1 MFFRVRRISLPQRAQ
16 ALTRTNNN
24 LSFAH
29 THAIWIAYSLT
40 FNHKNDGIGTNDR
53 RFFLFC
59 RSASPSPACCL
70 PVMNHRFA
78 FSLSISMVERWDS
91 HVFIVCDLFNI
102 NYDPLNAHLD
112 GKNELPVMVVRICQG
127 DHSSVV
133 KAKELQA
140 IDRVGEQLR
149 SFHDLH
155 GWNDSPPYRIDHANG
170 VHPVYHSPRSLVYR

>member
-1 MFFRVRRISLPQRAQ
+1 MLSPGDESPIRILIIVKKSDPAWLQAWEEPQKTITQ
-16 ALTRTNNN
+16 VLKH
-24 LSFAH
+24 LK
-29 THAIWIAYSLT
+29 Y
-40 FNHKNDGIGTNDR
+40 DR
-53 RFFLFC
+53 LVSPDDVYNSSDCRFI
-59 RSASPSPACCL
+59 
-70 PVMNHRFA
+70 V
-78 FSLSISMVERWDS
+78 VERWDS

-170 VHPVYHSPRSLVYR
+170 VHPVYHSQRSLVYR